1 MALVFEHRFDLVV
14 QLRCVLVAMR
24 GDGMLHRRIEHF
36 LFSAGNFQRAIF
48 LARMISAIDGFSI
61 RHIRVNSSLALL
73 QVSQIF

>member
-1 MALVFEHRFDLVV
+1 
-14 QLRCVLVAMR
+14 
-24 GDGMLHRRIEHF
+24 